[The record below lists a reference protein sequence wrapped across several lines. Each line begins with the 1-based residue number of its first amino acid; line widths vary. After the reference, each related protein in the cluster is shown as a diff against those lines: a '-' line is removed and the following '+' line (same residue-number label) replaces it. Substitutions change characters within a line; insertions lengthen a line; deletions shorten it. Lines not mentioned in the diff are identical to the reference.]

1 MALPFLS
8 VPTPTYLS
16 YHSYPPEKV
25 VVGFY
30 YIGKGIENVVR
41 IGRGGREGATK
52 LHLSSTYPYFA
63 PTRCPTP
70 RLLSCVSFLH
80 GGGEVSEGADAMIA
94 FEYFMLR
101 GKNMSVYRGGFENC
115 SVE

>member
-1 MALPFLS
+1 M
-8 VPTPTYLS
+8 
-16 YHSYPPEKV
+16 
-25 VVGFY
+25 
-30 YIGKGIENVVR
+30 VR

-52 LHLSSTYPYFA
+52 LHLTSTNPYFA

-70 RLLSCVSFLH
+70 RLLSRVSAFLH

-101 GKNMSVYRGGFENC
+101 GKNTSVYRGEFENY